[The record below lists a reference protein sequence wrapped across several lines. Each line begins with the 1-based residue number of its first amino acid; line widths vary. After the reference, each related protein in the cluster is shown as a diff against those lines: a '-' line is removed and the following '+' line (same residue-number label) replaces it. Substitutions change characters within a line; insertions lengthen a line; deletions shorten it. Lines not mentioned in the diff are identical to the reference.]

1 MSISNIY
8 PTGTNTEVI
17 NNAAFV
23 EAASHGP
30 GFTGLV
36 LANII
41 TSVELGKTFNTVSVK
56 FPRLTATLTGNNTVE
71 VQAFFDTRFN
81 THPSLAVGSII
92 GTAYVANITDSTYI
106 TVPVKL
112 DPLGGGEPA
121 GTFNFSTPVFPIAN
135 TKQYDISYIL
145 TYPHA

>member
-17 NNAAFV
+17 DNAAFV
-23 EAASHGP
+23 EASSHGP

-71 VQAFFDTRFN
+71 VQAFFDARFN
-81 THPSLAVGSII
+81 THPSLAVGSIL

-112 DPLGGGEPA
+112 DALGGGEPA
-121 GTFNFSTPVFPIAN
+121 GTFNFSAPVFPITN